1 MIVVIWLHLNMYVP
15 PQFKNTNHD
24 EILAFIREHS
34 FGLLLSNGNTLP
46 FATHLPFIIEEQ
58 DEQIVL
64 ITHLA
69 KANEQCAALEEGQ
82 LVKII
87 FSGPHAFISPSLYT
101 GNDHVPT
108 WNYIAVHASGSVQI
122 LNDEIADQAMKTIS
136 AHYDPDWA
144 SRMHTV
150 SEHYMSALKKE
161 IVVVK
166 IIVNKLE
173 AQFKLSQN
181 RIGQDRQRIKKYL
194 LEHQDAAAREAGS
207 YMKDEL

>member
-1 MIVVIWLHLNMYVP
+1 MYVP
-15 PQFKNTNHD
+15 PQFRNTNHY
-24 EILAFIREHS
+24 EIVAFIREYS
-34 FGLLLSNGNTLP
+34 FGLLLSNGTSVP
-46 FATHLPFIIEEQ
+46 FATHLPFIVEQ
-58 DEQIVL
+58 EQEHVVL
-64 ITHLA
+64 TTHIA
-69 KANEQCAALEEGQ
+69 KANEQFASLQDGES
-82 LVKII
+82 VKVV
-87 FSGPHAFISPSLYT
+87 FAGPHAFISPSLYT

-122 LNDEIADQAMKTIS
+122 LNGESADEAMKAIS

-150 SEHYMSALKKE
+150 SENYMSALKKE

-166 IIVNKLE
+166 ITVHKLE

-194 LEHQDAAAREAGS
+194 LDHKDAAAREAGS

>member
-1 MIVVIWLHLNMYVP
+1 MYVP
-15 PQFKNTNHD
+15 PSFRNTNHD

-34 FGLLLSNGNTLP
+34 FGLLLSNGTAVP
-46 FATHLPFIIEEQ
+46 FATHLPFLIEQQQEHV
-58 DEQIVL
+58 VL
-64 ITHLA
+64 TTHLA
-69 KANEQCAALEEGQ
+69 KANEQCASLQDGES
-82 LVKII
+82 VKII
-87 FSGPHAFISPSLYT
+87 FAGPHAFISPSLYT

-108 WNYIAVHASGSVQI
+108 WNYVAVHAFGNVQI
-122 LNDEIADQAMKTIS
+122 LNGESADDAMKAIS

-150 SEHYMSALKKE
+150 SEDYMNALKKE

-166 IIVNKLE
+166 IVVNKLE
-173 AQFKLSQN
+173 AQYKLSQN

-194 LEHQDAAAREAGS
+194 LGHEDAAAREAGS